1 MHDAAYDPAIV
12 NPRHAAGIVRQ
23 QGPKPRPLSI
33 IQKESIQ
40 HLPAPAVRELESELR
55 RFGNLEASVRSR
67 DADAAIRRGGDLIEA
82 GLN

>member
-1 MHDAAYDPAIV
+1 VMV
-12 NPRHAAGIVRQ
+12 
-23 QGPKPRPLSI
+23 
-33 IQKESIQ
+33 ESD
-40 HLPAPAVRELESELR
+40 LP